1 LFQAYATAEDELLPL
16 DEPELPL
23 EDEEP
28 PPELPLEEA
37 LPLEELELPDEPE
50 LPEALPLDEP
60 ELLEEPPDELEEEV
74 DEDDGADPP
83 LPPPEQALRAR
94 QANMIPKA
102 RKGRRLSPGTL
113 PGCVECARFDTVF
126 IGYLHDFL
134 LHAAGRPCAGAENNW
149 SLLPRMACLMHG

>member
-28 PPELPLEEA
+28 PPEPPLEEA
-37 LPLEELELPDEPE
+37 LPLEELELPDDPE
-50 LPEALPLDEP
+50 LLEALLLDEP
-60 ELLEEPPDELEEEV
+60 ELLEELPDELEEEEV

-94 QANMIPKA
+94 QASMSPKA
-102 RKGRRLSPGTL
+102 RKGGRPGPATL
-113 PGCVECARFDTVF
+113 PDRVECARIDTVF
-126 IGYLHDFL
+126 IGSLHDFL
-134 LHAAGRPCAGAENNW
+134 LHAAHHPYAGEESNW
-149 SLLPRMACLMHG
+149 ACCHGCRA